1 MGRKMKLFA
10 TVKRIFFL
18 LLSAVVAVTAED
30 ARDKQLNDRFLDQLV
45 GEWHVTRNFPKRP
58 PAENAVHA
66 QWTLNHQ
73 WLELQ
78 YRDIATPSKY
88 EADVY
93 LGFDAGQKQYVCHW
107 IDSFGAAYSSQGSGK
122 IDDKLLSLEIKFGD
136 DLTNRFVF
144 DPESKNWTSLIRQV
158 EHGEWTTFC
167 EDKFVRVDAKK

>member
-10 TVKRIFFL
+10 PVKRIAFL
-18 LLSAVVAVTAED
+18 LISSIVAVLAED

-58 PAENAVHA
+58 RAENVVRV

-88 EADVY
+88 EADVFI
-93 LGFDAGQKQYVCHW
+93 GFDAAKKQYVCHW
-107 IDSFGAAYSSQGSGK
+107 MDNFGGAYSAMDWGK
-122 IDDKLLSLEIKFGD
+122 IDDKMLSLEFKFGD
-136 DLTNRFVF
+136 ELTNRFTF
-144 DPESKNWTSLIRQV
+144 DPKSKNWTSLIRQV

-167 EDKFVRVDAKK
+167 EDKFARADAKK